1 MKPLL
6 PALVSLAA
14 ASFIAH
20 AAIPKEQAA
29 AGQQLFQS
37 SGCTHCHGDKLQG
50 TDLGPNLQ
58 GVGRQLKPAE
68 ITTQIHD
75 GGKGMPPF
83 GDILTGDQI
92 EQIVAW
98 LRTQKAKAPKVPKP
112 AAKS

>member
-1 MKPLL
+1 MPL
-6 PALVSLAA
+6 
-14 ASFIAH
+14 IAH
-20 AAIPKEQAA
+20 AATPKEQAGA
-29 AGQQLFQS
+29 QLFQS

-92 EQIVAW
+92 DQLVAW